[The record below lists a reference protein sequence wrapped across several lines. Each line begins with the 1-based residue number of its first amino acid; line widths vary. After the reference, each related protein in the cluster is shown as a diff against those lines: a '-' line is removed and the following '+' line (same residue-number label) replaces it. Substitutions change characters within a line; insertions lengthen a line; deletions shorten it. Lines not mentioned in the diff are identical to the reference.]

1 MMLEQHIHFAPPWC
15 RRRSTSRIMWQVL
28 SAVFSTARPANPYDP
43 NGDNETT
50 GRDREQTK
58 DYAPHVGAVSCL
70 KRQ

>member
-1 MMLEQHIHFAPPWC
+1 MTLEFHIQLYD
-15 RRRSTSRIMWQVL
+15 SSMVL
-28 SAVFSTARPANPYDP
+28 PKLYHISCGIERGFSTARPANPYDP